1 MTDGALTEKEQQA
14 LQKIADLFQAAIDV
28 VGNRGAGKGRNIDI
42 DLPFGKGAGMR
53 SDIDVRIDG
62 QRKIDSRGA
71 LSDTLYN
78 SVPGISVGPKLPG
91 GSRLAFIKIKPGR
104 VS

>member
-1 MTDGALTEKEQQA
+1 M
-14 LQKIADLFQAAIDV
+14 QKIAGLFQTTIDV
-28 VGNRGAGKGRNIDI
+28 VGNWGAGKGRNIDI

-71 LSDTLYN
+71 LSDTLCN
-78 SVPGISVGPKLPG
+78 SVPGISIGPKLPG
-91 GSRLAFIKIKPGR
+91 GSRLAFIKIKPGV